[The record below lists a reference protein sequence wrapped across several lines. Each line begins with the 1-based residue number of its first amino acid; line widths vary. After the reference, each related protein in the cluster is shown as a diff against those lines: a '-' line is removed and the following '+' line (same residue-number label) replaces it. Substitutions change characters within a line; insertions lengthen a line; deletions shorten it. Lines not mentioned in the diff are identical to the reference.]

1 MPLTITVLCAL
12 LLLPSMAFAE
22 GAAQPT
28 AIFTSF
34 EGTPSPRAVAAMK
47 QEVESLIRPAG
58 FELSWRDLGA
68 PRIEESFSDLVVVQ
82 FHGKCHMQGI
92 QLLFSE
98 LGPENEPGPLGS
110 TKVTDGQ
117 MLPFSELECDRIR
130 RSIAPLAIGHSSN
143 DREALLGRAMG
154 RVLVHE
160 LFHIFAK
167 TGKHSHEGVAKTSYS
182 RRDLVA
188 DRFELDAK
196 DSKRM
201 QRR

>member
-1 MPLTITVLCAL
+1 MKPLTIAVLCAL
-12 LLLPSMAFAE
+12 LLPFSVFAE
-22 GAAQPT
+22 SAGPPT

-34 EGTPSPRAVAAMK
+34 DGTPSAGAVAAMK
-47 QEVESLIRPAG
+47 QEVESLTRPSG
-58 FELSWRDLGA
+58 LVLNWRDLGG
-68 PRIEESFSDLVVVQ
+68 PRIEENFADLVVVK

-117 MLPFSELECDRIR
+117 VLPFSEMECDRIR
-130 RSIAPLAIGHSSN
+130 RSIAPLAIGYSPN
-143 DREALLGRAMG
+143 EREALLGRAMG

-160 LFHIFAK
+160 LFHIFAN
-167 TGKHSHEGVAKTSYS
+167 TGKHSHEGVAKTSHS
-182 RRDLVA
+182 RKDLVA
-188 DRFELDAK
+188 DRFELDAR